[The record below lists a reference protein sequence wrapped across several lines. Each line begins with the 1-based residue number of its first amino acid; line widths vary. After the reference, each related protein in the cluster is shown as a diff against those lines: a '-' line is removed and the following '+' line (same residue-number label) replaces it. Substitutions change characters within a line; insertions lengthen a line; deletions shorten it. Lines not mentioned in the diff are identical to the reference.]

1 MEKLKYNCEKCYYNT
16 DKKSNFTKHCKTKKH
31 IENSTLPIPVDKRPK
46 SVDGL
51 PKLVE
56 RKYAQNNKFKCEYCE
71 NIFVKST
78 RSRHYSRCKAKKETQ
93 VSSEIEKLKELTS
106 KLQEKLD
113 QKEELFKEQIKE
125 KDVILEKRIQDM
137 EKEMFDFMKTMVI
150 TNKTTINNNTTNNN
164 NNTNYNMYYIINNFT
179 EAENIEDIMAAPF
192 TQEELDY
199 IEENGSV
206 LGSYK
211 VIKDRCINDKDLSK
225 RPVHCTDLTR
235 KKYLLRHNN
244 EWIID
249 PKADKLLSMTF
260 DKMKDAYDTES
271 DDIYEKINNTQ
282 QLIKLDIDG
291 RKILNKQISKDVL
304 LRNNV

>member
-1 MEKLKYNCEKCYYNT
+1 MGKLKYNCEKCYYNT

-31 IENSTLPIPVDKRPK
+31 IEKSTQPISVEELPESVEGLPI
-46 SVDGL
+46 
-51 PKLVE
+51 LVE
-56 RKYAQNNKFKCEYCE
+56 KNSKFKCEYCG
-71 NIFVKST
+71 NIFVKAT

-113 QKEELFKEQIKE
+113 QKEEHFKEQIKE
-125 KDVILEKRIQDM
+125 KDEILEKRIQDI
-137 EKEMFDFMKTMVI
+137 EKDMFDFMKTMVV
-150 TNKTTINNNTTNNN
+150 TNKTTINNTTNNN

-199 IEENGSV
+199 IDKNGSV

-211 VIKDRCINDKDLSK
+211 VIKDRCITDKDLSK

-291 RKILNKQISKDVL
+291 RKTLNKQISKDVL
-304 LRNNV
+304 LRNTVKQK